1 MTTSKLMPVDLPG
14 DDRAQ
19 PSAPVGA
26 PAAVPLPVH
35 PRWVGPGLVL
45 VALACV
51 LLWVTVF
58 IRTPLAEMPIY
69 LAQRYFVLDPTSMLF
84 LLVINSVFLGISVYM
99 ASRAS
104 TSQVL
109 ARNMVPRALLT
120 LVFMVAMNLGVM
132 ANHLLLLWAFIEL
145 TTLCAAPLVAQGEGA
160 ATRRVAW
167 HYLLYSSMSLAL
179 TFLGIMCLTRSAHL
193 QGLELSLSIDQMAAG
208 ISSPG
213 DSWQRLGL
221 ALMLFGLGS
230 KLGLAPLYS
239 WMPQTYEAAP
249 TSTSALLAAVQ
260 FNISVVAVFRILQ
273 VFQGHDNSFVANEL
287 LIMGCLSLTVA
298 AVQVMAAR
306 NYKRLIAYACVSSSG
321 VIAIGLSVGKA
332 ASYGVL
338 LYIVSNAF
346 VKALLFLTAG
356 RLRAVYGT
364 NEVKAL
370 SGVIRVLPFSGFLFA
385 VGTFALLGF
394 PPFGSF
400 MAEMLILSG
409 IVQSGNLMVFT
420 LMCAMLTIIF
430 VATGRSVFPML
441 WGPSDHRGPPV
452 TETWV
457 TAVPKLG
464 FVLALVLLGVYTPAP
479 ISELLIVVA
488 QSIGGQ

>member
-1 MTTSKLMPVDLPG
+1 LSEASAISM
-14 DDRAQ
+14 
-19 PSAPVGA
+19 PSAP
-26 PAAVPLPVH
+26 PMP
-35 PRWVGPGLVL
+35 PRRLWVGSGL
-45 VALACV
+45 VALAV
-51 LLWVTVF
+51 LSMLAWVTVF
-58 IRTPLAEMPIY
+58 VRTPLTELPLYFAG
-69 LAQRYFVLDPTSMLF
+69 RYFVLDATSMLF
-84 LLVINSVFLGISVYM
+84 LLVINGVFLGISVYM
-99 ASRAS
+99 SSRVG
-104 TSQVL
+104 TSRLL
-109 ARNMVPRALLT
+109 AENLLPRAGLT
-120 LVFMVAMNLGVM
+120 LGFMVAMNLGVM
-132 ANHLLLLWAFIEL
+132 ANNLLLLWAFIEL
-145 TTLCAAPLVAQGEGA
+145 TTLCAAPLVAQGDTLA
-160 ATRRVAW
+160 PRRVAW

-193 QGLELSLSIDQMAAG
+193 HGLEISFALDEMAKG
-208 ISSPG
+208 IASPG

-239 WMPQTYEAAP
+239 WMPETYEAAP

-260 FNISVVAVFRILQ
+260 FNISVVAVFRVLH
-273 VFQGHDNSFVANEL
+273 VFRGRDTDFISHEL

-332 ASYGVL
+332 AAYGVL

-356 RLRAVYGT
+356 RLRAVYHT

-370 SGVIRVLPFSGFLFA
+370 SGVIRVLPFSGLLFA
-385 VGTFALLGF
+385 VGIFALLGF

-400 MAEMLILSG
+400 IAEMLILSG
-409 IVQSGNLMVFT
+409 IVQAGNLIAFT
-420 LMCAMLTIIF
+420 LMCTMLTIIF
-430 VATGRSVFPML
+430 VATGRSIFPMI
-441 WGPSDHRGPPV
+441 WGPSEHQGPQV
-452 TETWV
+452 TESWV
-457 TAVPKLG
+457 TAIPKLG
-464 FVLALVLLGVYTPAP
+464 FVFVLVLLGVYTPAP
-479 ISELLIVVA
+479 VSALLVQVA